1 MRVCVCAYMC
11 KAAKGSQKG
20 VSSPVELESQVT
32 VSCPWVLET
41 ELALCQ
47 SSGGSIVRPP
57 TLHSLHG
64 LKFSTV
70 ELNDPSGT
78 DDEDNITHCAIR

>member
-70 ELNDPSGT
+70 ELNDPSGNN
-78 DDEDNITHCAIR
+78 DEDNNTLSH